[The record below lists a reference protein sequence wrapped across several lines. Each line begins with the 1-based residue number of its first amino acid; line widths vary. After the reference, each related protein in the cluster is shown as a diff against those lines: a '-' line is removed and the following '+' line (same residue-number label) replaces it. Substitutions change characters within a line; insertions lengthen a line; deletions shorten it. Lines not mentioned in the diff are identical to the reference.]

1 MIERLAYVL
10 SRLAENG
17 ARQADEAVDIVH
29 PLTRHDLAL
38 LAGAEPREVSML
50 LAAWEHDRI
59 VQLSQSHVRLLD
71 QARLEA
77 LAAAASA
84 PQQESGRR

>member
-1 MIERLAYVL
+1 M
-10 SRLAENG
+10 
-17 ARQADEAVDIVH
+17 H

-38 LAGAEPREVSML
+38 LIGAELREVSML
-50 LAAWEHDRI
+50 LTAWENDGI
-59 VQLSQSHVRLLD
+59 VQLSPSHVRLLD

-84 PQQESGRR
+84 PQQESGQR